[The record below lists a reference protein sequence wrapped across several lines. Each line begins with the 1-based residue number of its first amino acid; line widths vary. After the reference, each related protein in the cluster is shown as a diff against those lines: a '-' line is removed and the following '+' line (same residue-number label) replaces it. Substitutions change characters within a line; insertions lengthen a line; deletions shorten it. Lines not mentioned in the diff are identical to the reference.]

1 MKLTETQRFGYTL
14 LFLFWLTI
22 IVFVVLNFYA
32 VDIFIVVLAI
42 EFLLLT
48 ELTEPFNLQATWR
61 KNIMF
66 FIIACFMIFV
76 ILVYQRVVSV
86 I

>member
-14 LFLFWLTI
+14 LLLFWLTI
-22 IVFVVLNFYA
+22 LVFVGLNLYA
-32 VDIFIVVLAI
+32 VGIFIVVLAI

-48 ELTEPFNLQATWR
+48 EITEQSHLQAKWR
-61 KNIMF
+61 KNITF
-66 FIIACFMIFV
+66 FIIACVMIFV
-76 ILVYQRVVSV
+76 VLVYERLVST